1 MTVSYQDIQAQIRDL
16 TVAAEEARK
25 AELSQALDSIRELIQ
40 QYGLTQDDLLGLFK
54 KRRGRTAGAKAAPAT
69 KGVAKYR
76 DPETGRTWTGQGK
89 PPNWIKDA
97 PDRSAYL
104 IEGSAAP
111 ATKKSGRRIAK
122 RAVAAK
128 RAGRKKAAA

>member
-54 KRRGRTAGAKAAPAT
+54 KRRGRIAGAKAAPAT

-76 DPETGRTWTGQGK
+76 DPETGRTWTG
-89 PPNWIKDA
+89 
-97 PDRSAYL
+97 
-104 IEGSAAP
+104 P
-111 ATKKSGRRIAK
+111 AGHPASGRTAESARECYPTPDSA
-122 RAVAAK
+122 RPYAPP
-128 RAGRKKAAA
+128 RLPR